1 MKRGEHMEL
10 AVLNQY
16 FEGFVLDWR
25 AIIVHRYF
33 HAIFLVFAFFILR
46 KFVVTRIFRFI
57 SNRLKLRVDS
67 NKQNIRAEVFQ
78 RIFDSM
84 AYSVRNIF
92 FIIGLN
98 VAVYIAKF
106 DVRIEQVAINLLKSF
121 MIFFVGYGIYKTLD
135 ALRKD
140 RERLYLLLN
149 ARFDKILIDFVIKTL
164 NVFVAAI
171 TILFILQEWG
181 FNVSAFITGLG
192 LSGLVLALAAKDM
205 VSNIFAGFV
214 VITDKPYSI
223 GDWIETP
230 SAEGTVEEITFR
242 STRIRT
248 FANALVTVPNAK
260 LIDNVIT
267 NWSRMRKRRISFNLQ
282 VKYETTVEG
291 LINVRKRIEEML
303 RNHPEVD
310 QDVIFVRFNE
320 FSANSLDIFIYY
332 FTRSTIWGEYLRVRE
347 DTLMKIIDI
356 LNEEKV
362 EFAIPA
368 QSIYIENIPSEQEAK
383 IDNSNSQAMEGFK
396 K

>member
-1 MKRGEHMEL
+1 MEL
-10 AVLNQY
+10 AVLNHY
-16 FEGFVLDWR
+16 FEGNVLDWQT
-25 AIIVHRYF
+25 IVVHRYF
-33 HAIFLVFAFFILR
+33 HAILIVFAFFIFR
-46 KFVVTRIFRFI
+46 KFIVTRLFRFI
-57 SNRLKLRVDS
+57 SNRLKLRVENGKS
-67 NKQNIRAEVFQ
+67 NIRAEIFQ
-78 RIFDSM
+78 KVFDST

-98 VAVYIAKF
+98 LAVYIAEF

-135 ALRKD
+135 VLRKD
-140 RERLYLLLN
+140 REQLYLLFN
-149 ARFDKILIDFVIKTL
+149 ARFDKILIDFVIKTM
-164 NVFVAAI
+164 NVFVVAI
-171 TILFILQEWG
+171 TVLFILQEWG
-181 FNVSAFITGLG
+181 FNVSAFIAGLG

-205 VSNIFAGFV
+205 VANIFAGFV

-267 NWSRMRKRRISFNLQ
+267 NWSRMRKRRISFNLK
-282 VKYETTVEG
+282 VNYETTVEG
-291 LINVRKRIEEML
+291 LVNVRMRIEEML
-303 RNHPEVD
+303 RSHPEVD

-320 FSANSLDIFIYY
+320 FSTSSLDIFIYY

-362 EFAIPA
+362 GFAIPA
-368 QSIYIENIPSEQEAK
+368 QSIYIESIPSEYET
-383 IDNSNSQAMEGFK
+383 K